1 VCARVEAVVGDAA
14 LSYLQDLEAC
24 LGDAASELKSSG
36 HELVERIKSLV
47 LASRDLDRQ
56 VQELRKQ
63 VALAGTARSNQPH
76 EEEIAGM
83 PCFIAIY
90 DGIPA
95 KELRGLVDEEKKR
108 IAEGIIVVMSRDDGK
123 VAVAAG
129 VTGKFQDRV
138 SAVDLVR
145 EAATAL
151 GGKGGGGRPD
161 MAQAGGPDVNAAEDA
176 AARLRGMIAAK

>member
-1 VCARVEAVVGDAA
+1 MEGRVGDAG
-14 LSYLQDLEAC
+14 L
-24 LGDAASELKSSG
+24 ELKSSG
-36 HELVERIKSLV
+36 DELVERIKSLV
-47 LASRDLDRQ
+47 QERRDLDRQ

-63 VALAGTARSNQPH
+63 VALAGTARTNQPH

-108 IAEGIIVVMSRDDGK
+108 IGEGIIVVMSRDDGK

-129 VTGKFQDRV
+129 VTNTLQERV

-145 EAATAL
+145 EAALAL

-161 MAQAGGPDVNAAEDA
+161 MAQAGGPDVTAAEDA
-176 AARLRGMIAAK
+176 ASRLRRWIAEK